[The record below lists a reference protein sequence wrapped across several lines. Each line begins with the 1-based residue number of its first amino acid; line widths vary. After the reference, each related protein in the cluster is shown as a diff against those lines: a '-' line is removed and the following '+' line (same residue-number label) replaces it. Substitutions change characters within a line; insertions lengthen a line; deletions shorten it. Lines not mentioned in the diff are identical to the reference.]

1 MYKRQVGSKTGINF
15 NSLKNQIGVF
25 SDPILII
32 IDTKYLKTLDERNI
46 KSGYGEIFKH
56 SLISGNLFEELISNS
71 KKLYND
77 KIIYN
82 SINVKNNIVLRDRK
96 EENIRK
102 YLNFGHTIGH
112 AIESIKLNS
121 NSKVLHGEAVI
132 AGIII
137 ELYLS
142 YKVLNFP
149 IDIVRKVK
157 EHLENIFER
166 IYISSK
172 EIKDLFKLLQFD
184 KKNYL
189 NKVNFVLLEDIGNC
203 KVDIN
208 VENEII
214 TEAIDFYNS

>member
-1 MYKRQVGSKTGINF
+1 
-15 NSLKNQIGVF
+15 
-25 SDPILII
+25 
-32 IDTKYLKTLDERNI
+32 
-46 KSGYGEIFKH
+46 
-56 SLISGNLFEELISNS
+56 
-71 KKLYND
+71 
-77 KIIYN
+77 
-82 SINVKNNIVLRDRK
+82 VLRDRK

-121 NSKVLHGEAVI
+121 NSKVFHGEAVI

-157 EHLENIFER
+157 EHLENIFEK
-166 IYISSK
+166 IYISSN

-189 NKVNFVLLEDIGNC
+189 DKVNFVLLEDIGNC

>member
-1 MYKRQVGSKTGINF
+1 MCIRDS
-15 NSLKNQIGVF
+15 
-25 SDPILII
+25 
-32 IDTKYLKTLDERNI
+32 
-46 KSGYGEIFKH
+46 
-56 SLISGNLFEELISNS
+56 
-71 KKLYND
+71 
-77 KIIYN
+77 
-82 SINVKNNIVLRDRK
+82 RDRK

-121 NSKVLHGEAVI
+121 NSKVFHGEAVI

-137 ELYLS
+137 ELYIS

-157 EHLENIFER
+157 EHLETIFER

-203 KVDIN
+203 KLDIN